1 MSSKENNF
9 ALIHAIARREHE
21 RQNETINLIASENLP
36 SKAVM
41 QAAGSIFMDKYSE
54 GYPGK
59 RYYGGCANV
68 DDMESLCKQLW
79 LEFFCTRDNRVE
91 EYSANVQ
98 VSSGTQANQAVYL
111 AVLNPGD
118 TILALDLNAGGH
130 LSHASPHNLVGKLY
144 NIETYNVDPE
154 TELIDYDSVEE
165 IAMRIKPQM
174 IVAGASSYSRFID
187 YGRFHKI
194 AKACGS
200 YLLVDLAH
208 VAGFITD
215 PEFVNPFLYG
225 DFVTTTTHKILRGP
239 RSALIFCRK
248 EFESRINRAVFPG
261 MLGGCQQNM
270 VYAKAVCAAE
280 ELEPSYAGYVA
291 SVKESAARMAKV
303 FIDAGCHVIS
313 GGTDS
318 HLFVANVLENFGI
331 DGAAAQEN
339 LESIGICLNKQ
350 VVPFD
355 KSVVRPSGIRI
366 GTPFLMT
373 RGGSI
378 ELAEEIASLTVR
390 ALQEMA
396 AGTFEMDRSMLRNQV
411 LSLTRQLSPVD

>member
-9 ALIHAIARREHE
+9 ALIHAIVRREHE
-21 RQNETINLIASENLP
+21 RQNDTINLIASENLP

-59 RYYGGCANV
+59 RYYGGCDNI
-68 DDMESLCKQLW
+68 DDMETLCKQLW
-79 LEFFCTRDNRVE
+79 IEFFCTRDHREN
-91 EYSANVQ
+91 EYCANVQ

-111 AVLNPGD
+111 SVLNPGD
-118 TILALDLNAGGH
+118 TILSLDLNAGGH
-130 LSHASPHNLVGKLY
+130 LSHASQHNLVGKLY
-144 NIETYNVDPE
+144 NIEIYNVNPE
-154 TELIDYDSVEE
+154 TELIDYDEVER
-165 IAMRIKPQM
+165 IAMRVKPQM

-187 YGRFHKI
+187 YGRFYNI
-194 AKACGS
+194 AKECGS
-200 YLLVDLAH
+200 YLLIDLAH

-215 PEFVNPFLYG
+215 PEFINPFLYG
-225 DFVTTTTHKILRGP
+225 DFITTTTHKILRGP
-239 RSALIFCRK
+239 RSALIFCKK
-248 EFESRINRAVFPG
+248 EFETRINRAVFPG

-280 ELEPSYAGYVA
+280 ELEPSYADYVA
-291 SVKESAARMAKV
+291 SVKSSAAKMARV
-303 FIDAGCHVIS
+303 FTESGCHVIS

-331 DGAAAQEN
+331 DGARAQEN

-355 KSVVRPSGIRI
+355 KSVIHPSGIRI

-373 RGGSI
+373 RGGTL
-378 ELAEEIASLTVR
+378 ETAEEIAMLTVR
-390 ALQEMA
+390 ALQEMS
-396 AGTFEMDRSMLRNQV
+396 AGTFDADRSLLRNQV
-411 LSLTRQLSPVD
+411 LSITRQLSPVE